1 LQYPILTLEERFFF
15 EDETMRVI
23 KERVSGDVM
32 IQEDTQIQGI
42 VSGKVYVGPGAN
54 LLHQGMILGALTLE
68 RDSEVNLFGFVKGD
82 VVNKGGMLKV
92 FGTVN
97 GTVRTESGNTTIT
110 KDAFIKQEMDLTH

>member
-1 LQYPILTLEERFFF
+1 MKT
-15 EDETMRVI
+15 I

-32 IQEDTQIQGI
+32 IEEDTQIQGI

-54 LLHQGMILGALTLE
+54 LLHQGMILGALTLD

-82 VVNKGGMLKV
+82 VVNKGGVLNV

-97 GTVRTESGNTTIT
+97 GTVRTEGGKTKIA
-110 KDAFIKQEMDLTH
+110 KDAFIKQEMNLSV